1 MLKPA
6 AQIILEVAQEKALQE
21 ERRRQQTIELNESH
35 RVRCINEANEWLCN
49 TLPALI
55 ERKIKSSENELFVP
69 SRCGYSG
76 ELSDNFFKPNT
87 DHCKLVLNRLT
98 EFGYTA
104 KVITHT
110 VGNIDYES
118 YGDGEYNI
126 VPAPGT
132 HEEYQL
138 QITW

>member
-21 ERRRQQTIELNESH
+21 ERMKQQSIELNESH
-35 RVRCINEANEWLCN
+35 RVRCINEANQWLYN

-55 ERKIKSSENELFVP
+55 EDKVKKSEHELLVP
-69 SRCGYSG
+69 RRGGYSG
-76 ELSDNFFKPNT
+76 ELFDDFFKPNT
-87 DHCKLVLNRLT
+87 DHCKLVLNKLS
-98 EFGYTA
+98 ELGYTA

-110 VGNIDYES
+110 VGNLDYES
-118 YGDGEYNI
+118 YGDGEYNTI
-126 VPAPGT
+126 PAPGT